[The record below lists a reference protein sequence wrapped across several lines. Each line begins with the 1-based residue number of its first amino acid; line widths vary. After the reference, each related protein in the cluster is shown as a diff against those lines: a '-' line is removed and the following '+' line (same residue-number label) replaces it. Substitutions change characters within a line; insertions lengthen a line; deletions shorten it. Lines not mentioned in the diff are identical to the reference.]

1 VLRADSINFEGL
13 WLHEEDLEIELNALL
28 LGVGV
33 PEGNHLGVSQPVR
46 GELHDVFGFFKIG

>member
-33 PEGNHLGVSQPVR
+33 PEGNNLGVSQPVR
-46 GELHDVFGFFKIG
+46 GELHDIFGFIKIG